1 MTPAHGR
8 LRLIRT
14 ASFAVATLTLAVTAH
29 ALAAGVVPAG
39 STILLAGVLVLL
51 VSHGLSA
58 RRRRAPAL
66 VAVLALLETG
76 LHVLFHLA
84 GPGSPV
90 AGVAG
95 PEIAGSGIAGAS
107 AASSALGHGAAGM
120 TAHHHGSVALDTVGT
135 GATWSQLLDAL
146 GLSPAMI
153 AGHALAT
160 VLTALI
166 LAHGEEILWQLAQ
179 QLPVIWHLPVV
190 PQLPTALPT
199 ATPRRLVA
207 PQHVFLSQRG
217 PRAPPQMW
225 GTS

>member
-29 ALAAGVVPAG
+29 ALAAGAVPAG
-39 STILLAGVLVLL
+39 TTILLAGVLVIL

-58 RRRRAPAL
+58 RRRRAPVL

-84 GPGSPV
+84 GPGSHT
-90 AGVAG
+90 AGV
-95 PEIAGSGIAGAS
+95 AGSGIAADVGTNS
-107 AASSALGHGAAGM
+107 GVGHGLAGI
-120 TAHHHGSVALDTVGT
+120 TAQHHGPAAVDTLGA
-135 GATWSQLLDAL
+135 GATWPQLLDAL

-179 QLPVIWHLPVV
+179 QLPTSWHLPVV

-199 ATPRRLVA
+199 ATPRRLVVA

-217 PRAPPQMW
+217 PRAPPLA
-225 GTS
+225 GRT